1 MKKYSKGVFVAK
13 HIVFGLVAG
22 VAFTFAVM
30 LLWNWLMPLL
40 FGITVITFWQALG
53 VLALSKILF
62 GSGGHRSSHS
72 WHNKEKSKL
81 HHEQFKSHFSKMK
94 SMHHHHEELKSEE

>member
-1 MKKYSKGVFVAK
+1 MKKYSKAVFVAK
-13 HIVFGLVAG
+13 AIVFGSIAG

-53 VLALSKILF
+53 VLVLSKILF
-62 GSGGHRSSHS
+62 GSGGHPAHS
-72 WHNKEKSKL
+72 WHSKEKSKL
-81 HHEQFKSHFSKMK
+81 HKESFKEHMMMAH
-94 SMHHHHEELKSEE
+94 SMHHQKKEPKLEE